1 MTIPEAQ
8 PSSTTMPNFKT
19 FPLNLRPVAGV
30 TGTSLLVHQST
41 SSDYNIDS
49 VTMATV

>member
-8 PSSTTMPNFKT
+8 PFSTTMPNFKT
-19 FPLNLRPVAGV
+19 FSPNLRPVAGV

-41 SSDYNIDS
+41 SSDYYIDDVGS
-49 VTMATV
+49 RF